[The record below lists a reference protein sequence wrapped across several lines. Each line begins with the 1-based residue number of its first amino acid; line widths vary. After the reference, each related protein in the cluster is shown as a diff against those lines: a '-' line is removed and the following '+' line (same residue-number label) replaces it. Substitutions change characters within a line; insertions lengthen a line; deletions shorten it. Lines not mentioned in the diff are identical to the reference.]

1 MTARRKARK
10 RALDVLFESELRGDA
25 PGATLGARL
34 ERADPPV
41 PPYAVELVEGVLAH
55 RERLDE
61 LLTTY
66 SEGWTLERMPG
77 VDRNL
82 LRIGL
87 YELLYREDVPDG
99 VAMSEAVELAEEL
112 STDES
117 PRFVNGL
124 LGRIRSLKDTLVV

>member
-1 MTARRKARK
+1 VSARRKARK

-25 PGATLGARL
+25 PGATLAARL
-34 ERADPPV
+34 QRADPPV
-41 PPYAVELVEGVLAH
+41 PEYTVELVEGVLAH
-55 RERLDE
+55 RDRLDE
-61 LLTTY
+61 LLSTY
-66 SEGWTLERMPG
+66 SEGWVLERMPG

-82 LRIGL
+82 LRLGL
-87 YELLYREDVPDG
+87 FELLYRPDVPDG

-124 LGRIRSLKDTLVV
+124 LGRIRSLKDTLAV